1 MVHCATRGCHCGH
14 LRGLA
19 KQQQQQQQQQQ
30 RPARRTAKEK
40 EVKCDGSCVV
50 SNGGIDQRPTSGS
63 GSSSSSSSSG
73 YWRLQELCSYINSST
88 FLILKILNI
97 EERTTVRTANTSE
110 MGVLRHALHH
120 ISVNEPPQLF
130 TIQSIVFLDYYRV
143 FTETLIVMTTLSAMA
158 YTEKLQWP
166 GGLGALLLC
175 QQHSPRTR
183 CERVAKG

>member
-1 MVHCATRGCHCGH
+1 LRPLTGTCNKNNSNNDPRG
-14 LRGLA
+14 GL
-19 KQQQQQQQQQQ
+19 Q
-30 RPARRTAKEK
+30 RKK

-50 SNGGIDQRPTSGS
+50 SNGGVDQRPISG
-63 GSSSSSSSSG
+63 SSSSSG

-97 EERTTVRTANTSE
+97 EERTIRTANTSE
-110 MGVLRHALHH
+110 MMGVLLHALHH

-130 TIQSIVFLDYYRV
+130 TTRSIVFLIKSV
-143 FTETLIVMTTLSAMA
+143 GLLPGFIKTLIVMTTMSTMV

-166 GGLGALLLC
+166 GGLGAPLLC
-175 QQHSPRTR
+175 HQHSPRTR